1 MGDLMQEAFDALKAQ
16 RGQSR
21 LTGNQKIMGGA
32 NQDEPLYEGYFDA
45 AMKNA
50 QAKRGQAIQQQQ
62 FDKTMRM
69 QEKQIK
75 QSNALGW
82 GSIGAQALGYGVKA
96 YMDREKPQA
105 LPQTQGQ
112 VTSAPA
118 LTQSYGVGLQEPDQQ
133 YPTFTPQDQAMNDM
147 YNPLTST
154 TSVMGDWFSDWGG
167 MFDIDFSFD
176 VY

>member
-21 LTGNQKIMGGA
+21 LTGNQKFVGGA

-50 QAKRGQAIQQQQ
+50 QAKRTQAIQQQQ
-62 FDKTMRM
+62 FGQQMKFA
-69 QEKQIK
+69 EKAQK

-133 YPTFTPQDQAMNDM
+133 YPTFTPQEQAMSDM

-154 TSVMGDWFSDWGG
+154 TSIMGDWFPSLAS
-167 MFDIDFSFD
+167 MFDIDVSSWWG
-176 VY
+176 